1 MNNWHYTL
9 IFALGKSKNL
19 CIIVLRV
26 EIATMQLPKVIAISA
41 RNTIWKICTLCK
53 AIFSIHYNILQTNF
67 GNLPPL
73 IGSFRQF
80 RFLTRPKISL

>member
-41 RNTIWKICTLCK
+41 RNTIWKHSS
-53 AIFSIHYNILQTNF
+53 FNF